1 MLAFLGP
8 AQAVAIS
15 PFCTLEDLTS
25 WTTADKST
33 FSAFDA
39 DAVWR
44 QMLISHFH
52 SAFTCL
58 RCLEETP
65 NEETTSTP
73 EKLAAKLRGQ
83 NVKEVYISLRK
94 ASSHCPFV
102 LEPRARLLLEIHE
115 LLEWDRHRKRFLEQ
129 QQAVR
134 LAEAFSKN
142 AQKSGA
148 LNQHEDWSVK
158 KEQLRIEMVPAAL
171 ELVSLQTMMGDS
183 RPVQLPQ
190 LEEVNWGQSAEL
202 DLRNLMDKRL
212 QQRRTWWQ
220 RQRDYLLQGLEQH

>member
-15 PFCTLEDLTS
+15 PFCTLEDLTA

-33 FSAFDA
+33 FSAFDY

-58 RCLEETP
+58 RCSEEAP
-65 NEETTSTP
+65 NEETTSMP

-83 NVKEVYISLRK
+83 MVKEAYVSLRK
-94 ASSHCPFV
+94 ASSNCPFV
-102 LEPRARLLLEIHE
+102 LEPRARLRLEIHE
-115 LLEWDRHRKRFLEQ
+115 LREWDRHRKRFLEK
-129 QQAVR
+129 QQAAR
-134 LAEAFSKN
+134 LAEAFSKH

-148 LNQHEDWSVK
+148 LNHHEDWLTK
-158 KEQLRIEMVPAAL
+158 TAQLRTEMVPSAL
-171 ELVSLQTMMGDS
+171 ELVSLQTIMGDS
-183 RPVQLPQ
+183 RPIQLPM
-190 LEEVNWGQSAEL
+190 LEEVNWGQSADV
-202 DLRNLMDKRL
+202 DLRSLMDKRL
-212 QQRRTWWQ
+212 QQRQTWWQ
-220 RQRDYLLQGLEQH
+220 RQRDYLLQGLEPH